1 MCRNTCTLLFLPNLS
16 TFISSQK
23 TDHGK
28 QQRLDVFHPKTW
40 RGNFCDGECRHL
52 CFNWWPCYNVYFI
65 NISSSRGPGSSSA
78 CSAYCASGLKP
89 RASNFSGPPSKV
101 YNIFDTVIGLS
112 YLCCHSALYSLN
124 NPSVIFLAQLHS
136 ISEYCR
142 ILINPHHRRLYSNT
156 FSSSRVVTTIEADEL
171 PRLIFLRKN
180 REREKEEEE
189 REGKL
194 LKANFNFNHQPW
206 QF

>member
-1 MCRNTCTLLFLPNLS
+1 MFFIPKHDGEISVTESVATCVS
-16 TFISSQK
+16 TDDHVTTCISS
-23 TDHGK
+23 TSAA
-28 QQRLDVFHPKTW
+28 VA
-40 RGNFCDGECRHL
+40 
-52 CFNWWPCYNVYFI
+52 
-65 NISSSRGPGSSSA
+65 GPGSSSA

-156 FSSSRVVTTIEADEL
+156 LSSSRVVTTIEADEL

-180 REREKEEEE
+180 REREQEEEE

-194 LKANFNFNHQPW
+194 LKANFNFNHQP
-206 QF
+206 